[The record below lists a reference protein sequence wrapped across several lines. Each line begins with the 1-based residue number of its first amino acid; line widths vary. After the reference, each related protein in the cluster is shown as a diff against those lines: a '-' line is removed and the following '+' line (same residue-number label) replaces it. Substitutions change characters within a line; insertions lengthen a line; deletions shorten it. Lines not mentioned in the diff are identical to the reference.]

1 LIGEQMKFKIL
12 IVDDVEQNIHSLKML
27 IEDSFD
33 ILVYS
38 VQSAQEGVSFLIKQ
52 PVDLI
57 LSDIHMPDING
68 FEFVEYIK
76 GIDRLKNIPIIFIT
90 AVYSNLEYQK
100 KGYGIGAIDY
110 ITKPIDADILSQKLK
125 IFIDIFE
132 KEKLIDIDL
141 EDKNKIL
148 ISQSKM
154 AAMGEMIGIISHQL
168 KQPLTI
174 LSLCC
179 DDVKLYNEHF
189 EIDDEFI
196 DTFTKQT
203 NQQIRYMTD
212 TIDRFREF
220 FNPNK
225 RKENFLL
232 KDSVENGIKLLD
244 KLLVQNNTVIDIN
257 VGNEQIFGLKDELTQ
272 VLINLISNSQ
282 DAFIENKI
290 KDSKILIESKS
301 YENHIILSVEDN
313 GGGISKN
320 IIDNIFN
327 PYFTTKQKG
336 TGTGLFMVNL
346 IISTSFKGGIK
357 AYNTSKSGTKFIITL
372 PSKM

>member
-1 LIGEQMKFKIL
+1 MKFKIL

-33 ILVYS
+33 VDVYS
-38 VQSAQEGVSFLIKQ
+38 VLNAQEGVSFLINQ

-76 GIDRLKNIPIIFIT
+76 GIDRLKKIPIIFIT
-90 AVYSNLEYQK
+90 AVYNNPEYQK
-100 KGYGIGAIDY
+100 KGYEIGAIEY
-110 ITKPIDADILSQKLK
+110 ITKPIDADILSSKLK

-132 KEKLIDIDL
+132 KEKLIDTEL

-154 AAMGEMIGIISHQL
+154 AAMGEMIGVISHQL

-179 DDVKLYNEHF
+179 DDVKLHNEHF

-196 DTFTKQT
+196 DSFTKQT

-220 FNPNK
+220 FNPDK
-225 RKENFLL
+225 IKESFLL
-232 KDSVENGIKLLD
+232 KDAIEDSIKLLD
-244 KLLVQNNTVIDIN
+244 KLLIQSNTVIEID
-257 VGNEQIFGLKDELTQ
+257 VGEEEFFGIKDELTQ

-282 DAFIENKI
+282 DAFDENRIECKKI
-290 KDSKILIESKS
+290 IIKSKCE
-301 YENHIILSVEDN
+301 ENNIILSVQDN
-313 GGGISKN
+313 AGGISKN

-346 IISTSFKGGIK
+346 IITTSFKGKIK
-357 AYNTSKSGTKFIITL
+357 AYNTDEGGTKFTITFPL
-372 PSKM
+372 LR